1 MSKWTKWAV
10 VPGYIM
16 TAGDDGRVTM
26 NARIAARTDA
36 GDDIGESHF
45 ARLLLEQAN
54 AAPEMYEALKA
65 LVESPNTFPSHDKE
79 RAEELLARINGDE
92 K

>member
-1 MSKWTKWAV
+1 MGEEMSKWTKWAV

-16 TAGDDGRVTM
+16 T
-26 NARIAARTDA
+26 A